1 MQGIIL
7 ASIIC
12 SLLLLPRDILGY
24 AGIIYCFALCSIGT
38 AKGIWNISNYV
49 SGASIKA
56 PRVGTKAILGTVVC
70 EANFLSGII
79 ICVMTYNAAKKGG
92 DDAILAHYFY
102 FCSGIFVGMCSYY
115 SSVATGLICA
125 SISLMDSKDPA
136 LFYKVVALEIIPAS
150 VGLIGFI
157 LGIVMNSKVS
167 IFEPLS
173 HKAA

>member
-1 MQGIIL
+1 MECTIL
-7 ASIIC
+7 ALITC
-12 SLLLLPRDILGY
+12 SLLFLPRDILGY
-24 AGIIYCFALCSIGT
+24 AGITYCFVLCSIGT

-49 SGASIKA
+49 SGASIKT

-79 ICVMTYNAAKKGG
+79 LCVLMYNTMKRAEDVTA
-92 DDAILAHYFY
+92 LMHYFY

-125 SISLMDSKDPA
+125 SISLMDSKDPS

-157 LGIVMNSKVS
+157 LGIVMNSKATV
-167 IFEPLS
+167 FEPQIV
-173 HKAA
+173 